1 MDIKRFRKKY
11 HLSNADI
18 VRVIQYKYPKFCK
31 YALCMATNPKEYGV
45 QLTHNAEIVL
55 MAAVSKKKDN
65 RKKNHQL
72 TVRVD
77 DSTFNALRFCC
88 EMESKTAQDF
98 IEGII
103 IGYCYGSRKR
113 WQSMTEE

>member
-18 VRVIQYKYPKFCK
+18 VRIVKYKYPRFCK
-31 YALCMATNPKEYGV
+31 YALCMVSDPKGYGV
-45 QLTHNAEIVL
+45 QLTPGAEDTL
-55 MAAVSKKKDN
+55 MSAVDKKKPN

-77 DSTFNALRFCC
+77 DELYYVLMRYCETENMTVQDALELLIKLLRV
-88 EMESKTAQDF
+88 
-98 IEGII
+98 
-103 IGYCYGSRKR
+103 R
-113 WQSMTEE
+113 